1 MAGPVNFTINYT
13 CSPNAVN
20 GRLEYRSLQPD
31 GTYSAWHQNATL
43 GVFNINTQGG
53 TVLNQTLTNIP
64 GDGLDFKYNTTYEFR
79 IEQFC
84 STGLIEYSDI
94 SDPIYEENCMR
105 VDFLVNNDYV
115 DSSYSFT
122 VNIYDTA
129 GSGNPMNPLGYSITN
144 YHLELFLVV
153 GAVRTSVGI
162 FDIPYTDI
170 VPGDPF
176 YSLLITKD
184 DLVQPII
191 ESGQLYE
198 LEVSFTVNT
207 GTGTQTVL
215 CATESVT
222 TYACATYKIY
232 TGEFWGLEWT
242 DCNGVKRSCFSDTPA
257 PRSDNSG
264 NNILNS
270 FYVCSRTV
278 PFGYACVQSTPGVF
292 VKSSPYYISPTT
304 GNPTYIT
311 NPIQPGQLPAYPIN
325 RGAVVE
331 NYDPTGCDS
340 INNGDLPTIIF
351 DTTGITFTCD
361 VSAC

>member
-20 GRLEYRSLQPD
+20 GILEYRSVLPD
-31 GTYSAWHQNATL
+31 GTFTAWQQNTTL
-43 GVFNINTQGG
+43 GVFNINTAGG
-53 TVLNQTLTNIP
+53 TVLNQTLSNVP

-79 IEQFC
+79 IFQFC
-84 STGLIEYSDI
+84 SSGVTIYSDI
-94 SDPIYEENCMR
+94 SDPIYEASCMR
-105 VDFLVNNDYV
+105 VDFLVNGDYV

-122 VNIYDTA
+122 VNIYDIT
-129 GSGNPMNPLGYSITN
+129 GGPMAPLASSITN
-144 YHLELFLVV
+144 YHLELFLVS
-153 GAVRTSVGI
+153 GPTRTSVGI
-162 FDIPYTDI
+162 FNVPYTAI
-170 VPGDPF
+170 TAGDPF

-191 ESGQLYE
+191 ESGMLYE
-198 LEVSFTVNT
+198 LEVSFELNT
-207 GTGTQTVL
+207 GTGIETII

-222 TYACATYKIY
+222 TYSCATYKIY

-242 DCNGVKRSCFSDTPA
+242 DCNGVKRSCFSDTPT
-257 PRSDNSG
+257 PQSDNSG

-270 FYVCSRTV
+270 FYICSRTV
-278 PFGYACVQSTPGVF
+278 PVGYACVQSVPGVF
-292 VKSSPYYISPTT
+292 VRSNPYFISPTT
-304 GNPTYIT
+304 GNPSYIT
-311 NPIQPGQLPAYPIN
+311 NPIQPGTLPSYTIN

-340 INNGDLPTIIF
+340 MNNGDLPTIIF